1 MATQKPVSK
10 SKGEA
15 SNGDAPPKKSMMK
28 LLIIVLLAVVLLGA
42 GGGGAWYFFKMRGAN
57 NSAEAE
63 KLPKPS
69 ATPIFVSLEPF
80 TVNLQPENGEH
91 YLQTSITLQTNF
103 KEEVD
108 LFKLYT
114 PQVRNRILLLL
125 SSKKP
130 SEITTVEGK
139 KKLAEE
145 IVAAVNQPFQQGG
158 RPQTVNSV
166 LFVSFIIQ

>member
-10 SKGEA
+10 SKGDA
-15 SNGDAPPKKSMMK
+15 SNGEAAPKKSKMK
-28 LLIIVLLAVVLLGA
+28 LLIIALLAVVLLGA
-42 GGGGAWYFFKMRGAN
+42 GGGGAWYFFKMRGASN
-57 NSAEAE
+57 TAEAAPP
-63 KLPKPS
+63 PKPS
-69 ATPIFVSLEPF
+69 AAPIFVPLEPF

-103 KEEVD
+103 KEEGD

-145 IVAAVNQPFQQGG
+145 IVTAVNLPFQQGG
-158 RPQTVNSV
+158 RPQNVNSV